1 MSINTIFAE
10 SYLDSEIK
18 KIGRVGA
25 QFFCNFKFMFYN
37 LKINGRCGCI
47 RVMEFDK

>member
-1 MSINTIFAE
+1 MNINTIFAE

-25 QFFCNFKFMFYN
+25 QSFLFLDESMYINTIFKDIIKN
-37 LKINGRCGCI
+37 L
-47 RVMEFDK
+47 